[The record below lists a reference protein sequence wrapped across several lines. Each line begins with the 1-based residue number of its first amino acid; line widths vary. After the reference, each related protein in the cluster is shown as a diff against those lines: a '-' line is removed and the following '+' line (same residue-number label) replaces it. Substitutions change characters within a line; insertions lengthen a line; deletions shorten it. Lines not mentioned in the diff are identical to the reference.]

1 MLSFE
6 ESIEKGGIK
15 MILDGIILT
24 STSYLNKERSIS
36 AIFHIITGKKSIQ
49 TVQDIHMYQLKS
61 FYGVYPSLDKAVFQK
76 QIRYL
81 IKEDCL
87 RICNEEKQ
95 IYKLTP
101 VGSRR
106 LNEVGESSTLKL
118 LNGFRF
124 AGLEKIYFDRL
135 RLLLQTLINSRM
147 GNFNF
152 IPVIENKEVEVW
164 VKWYYIKIKPT
175 RSKVLLHFY
184 EELEMLLSRF
194 PDIVAEMFVDRL
206 TGYKNF
212 GKSVYQLAQQYGV
225 QKDEIQLQITA
236 YLHYILETVEREK
249 DCFPYLASIADDLS
263 ANTSLTKTAQA
274 TYQLLKNGMPVQRI
288 ARIRNLKINT
298 IQDHIV
304 EIALYD
310 VHFPIEKYVSQAD
323 QQEIIN
329 AHVETNSYKLSVI
342 KEHVPNRIDYF
353 QIRLVLAVLNHGVK
367 IGE

>member
-1 MLSFE
+1 
-6 ESIEKGGIK
+6 

-124 AGLEKIYFDRL
+124 A
-135 RLLLQTLINSRM
+135 
-147 GNFNF
+147 
-152 IPVIENKEVEVW
+152 
-164 VKWYYIKIKPT
+164 
-175 RSKVLLHFY
+175 KV
-184 EELEMLLSRF
+184 R
-194 PDIVAEMFVDRL
+194 
-206 TGYKNF
+206 KNLF
-212 GKSVYQLAQQYGV
+212 
-225 QKDEIQLQITA
+225 
-236 YLHYILETVEREK
+236 R
-249 DCFPYLASIADDLS
+249 
-263 ANTSLTKTAQA
+263 
-274 TYQLLKNGMPVQRI
+274 
-288 ARIRNLKINT
+288 
-298 IQDHIV
+298 
-304 EIALYD
+304 
-310 VHFPIEKYVSQAD
+310 
-323 QQEIIN
+323 
-329 AHVETNSYKLSVI
+329 
-342 KEHVPNRIDYF
+342 
-353 QIRLVLAVLNHGVK
+353 
-367 IGE
+367 